1 MTCTRNHAWLETC
14 GKRATDVFANT
25 VSQGELFEN
34 FKFRKKK
41 ISKGGLVHENCNT
54 NIKVRDLIS
63 P

>member
-54 NIKVRDLIS
+54 NI
-63 P
+63 